1 MSNHQNSFSTSIT
14 CITYWKNLA
23 RHYVNEL
30 WYIIIISIF
39 IFLIF
44 KHFTSQTTLKR
55 RLVQKLNLTSKFSSI
70 KRQINIPLWTHM
82 GHKEWR
88 KDEKTFIRHY
98 RVYTDF
104 SHFSIMHFFPDFSLK
119 THKNPLT
126 TLKKLYSPL
135 TLVSV
140 IWPIILNWSHSW

>member
-55 RLVQKLNLTSKFSSI
+55 RLAQKLNLTSKFSSI

-126 TLKKLYSPL
+126 TLKKLYSPDFSISNMTNYIKL
-135 TLVSV
+135 K
-140 IWPIILNWSHSW
+140 P